1 MAIATLSID
10 IEAKLAKLQD
20 GMDRA
25 VAVSESGAKRLEGVF
40 AAASAAL
47 AVFAAAAPVAALA
60 SIVNHAV
67 DVTGAMKDMQESFGA
82 SVDGLSQI
90 RAGAALGGKTIADM
104 EGPLSKLV
112 KSLDEAGD
120 SSSDAARALEAL
132 GLNVADIRQM
142 SPDQAFIAIANAT
155 QDYADGAGKA
165 AVMTALFGKEGA
177 KLIPTLND
185 VAEVG
190 GKYLK
195 ITQAQIDAA
204 DQYDKNMKRLAATF
218 DDFKVRI
225 GNAAIPALNALADEF
240 KDASTAGLGFFEII
254 NQVGRMKGPFN
265 ESWGKKAADAR
276 RDIEGLKKAI
286 ENLGPLGNV
295 KFIKENYESKLADK
309 QRLYEFY
316 KARQAAEALGDD
328 PESNKDPRDR
338 QGSGNK
344 PDVGFSGNAPPKTP
358 KAKAKKVEDPLG
370 DFIQDAEARYKPFE
384 DSLKRLRDISLD
396 AAVANAELTRSERA
410 LYDIVNSPEWQ
421 AMSEPLKDVIRA
433 EAEAAIVA
441 EKAATDM
448 KRLNELLA
456 ATDSARLEKTRADMK
471 LLAEALEGGTITA
484 EQFEEAATAALGNV
498 ADKGKQEFDDLERI
512 IDGWGKDSAKS
523 IATALTSGKASL
535 ADFADFAN
543 RILSDVLAQMI
554 YKNVTGPATTALSSV
569 NWGAMFGFAD
579 GGIMSSA
586 GPLPLKAYAS
596 GGVATS
602 PQIALFGEGHMN
614 EAFVPLPDGRS
625 IPVTMKGRGS
635 GGVQSVRVEIINET
649 SQPARA
655 ASVQPTLDVDGMVVR
670 VVLRDL
676 NNNGPIRQA
685 LGA

>member
-204 DQYDKNMKRLAATF
+204 DEFDKQIKRLTATF
-218 DDFKVRI
+218 DDFKVNVGNTVIPVINRI
-225 GNAAIPALNALADEF
+225 VSEF
-240 KDASTAGLGFFEII
+240 RDASEAGLGFWATLG
-254 NQVGRMKGPFN
+254 QMQGTLGRF
-265 ESWGKKAADAR
+265 ESWDTKAAGARKEIDRLRDAIKNL
-276 RDIEGLKKAI
+276 DDWEKIAGV
-286 ENLGPLGNV
+286 ENDLDA
-295 KFIKENYESKLADK
+295 KLQK
-309 QRLYEFY
+309 QQRLLAFY
-316 KARQAAEALGDD
+316 VARSNAGRDAMANALGAGDI
-328 PESNKDPRDR
+328 
-338 QGSGNK
+338 GSDK
-344 PDVGFSGNAPPKTP
+344 PAIGFSGSAPKPAP
-358 KAKAKKVEDPLG
+358 KAKAAKVEDTLG